1 MNNSDIIWVLKSN
14 KYDSYVTYLD
24 DKENKPHIL
33 LKDEAINQL
42 NLYNVGHERNTH
54 NYNNMSYNC
63 GGYAFGTYVWL
74 VPYDCYED
82 LEVEDVILE
91 LGLSNCGSD
100 IYNSWDGY
108 DYTNKY
114 VIQLMIKRIL
124 DNFKDVRV
132 IKDLSELCTNEYGI
146 IMRTAVQDFH
156 FVKYDNKTHIFSHK
170 MGCAK
175 PEQLNAKE
183 VFCYSWE
190 DEYDSDMVIFA
201 KKYDVD

>member
-14 KYDSYVTYLD
+14 EYDSYVTYLD

-42 NLYNVGHERNTH
+42 NLYNIGHERNTY
-54 NYNNMSYNC
+54 NYDIMSYNC
-63 GGYAFGTYVWL
+63 GGYAFDTYVWL
-74 VPYDCYED
+74 VPYDCYEG
-82 LEVEDVILE
+82 LEIEDVILE
-91 LGLSNCGSD
+91 LGLFNCSSD
-100 IYNSWDGY
+100 MYNNWDGY

-114 VIQLMIKRIL
+114 VIQLMTKRIL

-175 PEQLNAKE
+175 PEQLNIKE
-183 VFCYSWE
+183 VFCDSWK